1 MIYRVLADAVLVLH
15 LAFILFVVLGGWL
28 VAIRP
33 KLIWLHLPV
42 VAWGAAVEFLGLT
55 CPLTPLENWLRGRGG
70 ETGYSGGFIDH
81 YLTPLMYPAGLTR
94 GMQLA
99 LGGFVIAINLAA
111 YTVIW
116 RRRRLGLTGS
126 ESARKR

>member
-1 MIYRVLADAVLVLH
+1 MTYRVLADAVLVLH

-28 VAIRP
+28 VASRP

-42 VAWGAAVEFLGLT
+42 VAWGASVVIFGLT
-55 CPLTPLENWLRGRGG
+55 CPLTPLENWLRDRGG
-70 ETGYSGGFIDH
+70 ESGYSGGFIDH
-81 YLTPLMYPAGLTR
+81 YLTSLLYPAGLTR

-111 YTVIW
+111 YAMVW
-116 RRRRLGLTGS
+116 RRRRAGVTGS

>member
-1 MIYRVLADAVLVLH
+1 MTYRVLADAVLVLH

-42 VAWGAAVEFLGLT
+42 VAWGAAVEIFGWT
-55 CPLTPLENWLRGRGG
+55 CPLTPLENWLRDRGG

-99 LGGFVIAINLAA
+99 LGGLVIAVNLAA
-111 YTVIW
+111 YAMIW
-116 RRRRLGLTGS
+116 YRRRAKT
-126 ESARKR
+126 